1 MKPSGIYYDPDYRKS
16 PVDFITHCCR
26 CQKSL
31 SGKRAIPV
39 TINENT
45 LYLLE
50 GHNAEFKEDGRKDM
64 IVNAFIGSDCLKTI
78 KRLLSTKESG
88 NATDI

>member
-1 MKPSGIYYDPDYRKS
+1 MKRSGIYYDPDYRKN
-16 PVDFITHCCR
+16 PVDLIHHCCR

-31 SGKRAIPV
+31 DGKKAIPV

-50 GHNAEFKEDGRKDM
+50 GHNAEFKDERKDM

-78 KRLLSTKESG
+78 KRSNKTPNPKGTNTL
-88 NATDI
+88 

>member
-1 MKPSGIYYDPDYRKS
+1 MKRSGIYYDPDYRKS
-16 PVDFITHCCR
+16 PVDLVNHCCR

-31 SGKRAIPV
+31 NGKKAIPV

-50 GHNAEFKEDGRKDM
+50 GHNAKFEDERQDM
-64 IVNAFIGSDCLKTI
+64 IVNAYIGADCLKTI
-78 KRLLSTKESG
+78 KAIAKAE
-88 NATDI
+88 AV

>member
-1 MKPSGIYYDPDYRKS
+1 MKRSGIYYDPDYRKT
-16 PVDFITHCCR
+16 PVDFVSHCCR

-31 SGKRAIPV
+31 NGKKAIPV
-39 TINENT
+39 TLNENT

-50 GHNAEFKEDGRKDM
+50 GHNAKFEDERQDM

-78 KRLLSTKESG
+78 KRLHEKK
-88 NATDI
+88 AA